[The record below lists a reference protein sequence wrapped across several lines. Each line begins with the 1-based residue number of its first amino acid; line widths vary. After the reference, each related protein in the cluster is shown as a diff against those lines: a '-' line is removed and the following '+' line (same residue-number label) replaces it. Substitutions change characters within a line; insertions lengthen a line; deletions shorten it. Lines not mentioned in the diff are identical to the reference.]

1 MPDETAF
8 EHAAGFE
15 HAATAGNVKLGTLEL
30 MYEELFAEVIEDGII
45 TAEERSRLDRA
56 AESMGL
62 DRERLRRLEQA
73 LVASWEARNA
83 VVVREMY
90 ESEKDKEG
98 PRASIEPLVPATD
111 ARTLSLQRRVRD
123 LEARIADLEKQLE
136 EARAMASVEVDL
148 SDAGARDV
156 PDDDPAELQRR
167 LRHDP
172 RDDAALR
179 SLYRIWEK
187 RGDADRRWCAAQA
200 LVWRDVADREERAFF
215 DAHRPA
221 ALVRPKTALTSE
233 AWERLLAHPEQE
245 TTASAIFAV
254 VAPAVL
260 LGRVS
265 ALRRDKKLPALD
277 PAKKQDPATSTVQAV
292 RCFAWAAAT
301 LGMTPP
307 PLYVDPDY
315 PGTAELVPAMPPVV
329 RLGAKALAGRSATE
343 LAFIAGQQMAW
354 HRAEHVVRL
363 LVPSIQDLEE
373 VFLAALS
380 IGNPGLP
387 MNEKMRALVVPIAK
401 AIEPILEPA
410 VIDRLRGHFL
420 RFVEEGGRTNLQR
433 WATAV
438 DRTAARA
445 GLLLANDLRAAH
457 AVIALDGASPASP
470 GRGRNLN
477 DEAHAGE
484 KMDDLV
490 SFVASDRYARLR
502 RQIGVAIE
510 SEG

>member
-1 MPDETAF
+1 MTDEIAF

-15 HAATAGNVKLGTLEL
+15 PAETAGNVRLGTLET
-30 MYEELFAEVIEDGII
+30 MYEELFAEVLEDGII
-45 TAEERSRLDRA
+45 TAEERTRLDRA

-73 LVASWEARNA
+73 LVASWEARNR
-83 VVVREMY
+83 VVVRELF
-90 ESEKDKEG
+90 ETEADREG
-98 PRASIEPLVPATD
+98 PHPSIEPLVPAAD
-111 ARTLSLQRRVRD
+111 ARTLALQRRVQS

-148 SDAGARDV
+148 SDAAEPAAGREV
-156 PDDDPAELQRR
+156 PDDDPTELQRR

-172 RDDAALR
+172 HDDAALR
-179 SLYRIWEK
+179 SLYRVWENQ
-187 RGDADRRWCAAQA
+187 GDADRRWCAAQA
-200 LVWRDVADREERAFF
+200 LVWRGVADAGERAFF
-215 DAHRPA
+215 EARRPA
-221 ALVRPKTALTSE
+221 ALVRPKTALTNE

-260 LGRVS
+260 LGRV
-265 ALRRDKKLPALD
+265 AAMRRDKKLPPLD
-277 PAKKQDPATSTVQAV
+277 PAKKQDPATSTLQAV
-292 RCFAWAAAT
+292 RCFAWASAT
-301 LGMTPP
+301 LGMTTP
-307 PLYVDPDY
+307 PLYVDPDFA
-315 PGTAELVPAMPPVV
+315 GTAQLVPAMPPAV
-329 RLGAKALAGRSATE
+329 RLGAAALSGRTAAE
-343 LAFIAGQQMAW
+343 LAFVAGQQLAW

-387 MNEKMRALVVPIAK
+387 MNEKMRALVVPIAS

-410 VIDRLRGHFL
+410 SIDRLRGHFL

-445 GLLLANDLRAAH
+445 GLLLANDLRAAN
-457 AVIALDGASPASP
+457 AVIPLE
-470 GRGRNLN
+470 
-477 DEAHAGE
+477 DEAHASE

-502 RQIGVAIE
+502 RQIGVAVD
-510 SEG
+510 G

>member
-1 MPDETAF
+1 
-8 EHAAGFE
+8 
-15 HAATAGNVKLGTLEL
+15 
-30 MYEELFAEVIEDGII
+30 
-45 TAEERSRLDRA
+45 
-56 AESMGL
+56 
-62 DRERLRRLEQA
+62 
-73 LVASWEARNA
+73 
-83 VVVREMY
+83 
-90 ESEKDKEG
+90 
-98 PRASIEPLVPATD
+98 
-111 ARTLSLQRRVRD
+111 
-123 LEARIADLEKQLE
+123 
-136 EARAMASVEVDL
+136 
-148 SDAGARDV
+148 
-156 PDDDPAELQRR
+156 
-167 LRHDP
+167 
-172 RDDAALR
+172 
-179 SLYRIWEK
+179 
-187 RGDADRRWCAAQA
+187 
-200 LVWRDVADREERAFF
+200 
-215 DAHRPA
+215 
-221 ALVRPKTALTSE
+221 
-233 AWERLLAHPEQE
+233 
-245 TTASAIFAV
+245 
-254 VAPAVL
+254 
-260 LGRVS
+260 
-265 ALRRDKKLPALD
+265 
-277 PAKKQDPATSTVQAV
+277 VQAV